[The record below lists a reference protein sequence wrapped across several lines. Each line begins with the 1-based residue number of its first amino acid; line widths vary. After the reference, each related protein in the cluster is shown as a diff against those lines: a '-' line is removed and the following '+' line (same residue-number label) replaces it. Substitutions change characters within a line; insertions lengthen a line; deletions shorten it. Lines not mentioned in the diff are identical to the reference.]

1 MPAIFWVKNIVILL
15 LALFF
20 LLKGVTIMINSYN
33 LNNPLEFVMYFFSA
47 SLVIMVCI
55 VGLIY
60 VYFQIIGIKRDKS
73 DVQ

>member
-1 MPAIFWVKNIVILL
+1 VPAIFWVKNIVILL